1 MVQYQ
6 SQNIKSILW
15 KIRKQMRHFGTGDT
29 VETETFKAALTQLLN
44 AVIAQKGF
52 LFYWFFCNCSVLLL
66 CLCNEAARN
75 ST

>member
-15 KIRKQMRHFGTGDT
+15 KIRKQMRHFGTGEA
-29 VETETFKAALTQLLN
+29 VETFKAALTQLLN

-52 LFYWFFCNCSVLLL
+52 LFYWFFCNCFVLLL
-66 CLCNEAARN
+66 CQEFNLNEKQH
-75 ST
+75 